1 MKHYMIVDIGTGNSR
16 VALVRE
22 DGALICVKT
31 FENIYYI
38 DEAYEDAQYFD
49 PSFWKRNILGLCRE
63 IIHMYPNITID
74 AISSSGARESIVLIN
89 RKQEDFYGLPNIDNR
104 GKMCIRDSLCLIQVV
119 VRESMLQMQC
129 RTGDKGDIRKILL
142 QRICRPIPGKGCSCP
157 MKLSTQ

>member
-74 AISSSGARESIVLIN
+74 AISSSGAEKVLSSSTGN
-89 RKQEDFYGLPNIDNR
+89 RKTSMDFPILITGEERGWQRYRRMGFMRKRGAGLRRIFLPLSLWAYQSAE
-104 GKMCIRDSLCLIQVV
+104 KKFSIRYKP
-119 VRESMLQMQC
+119 LQA
-129 RTGDKGDIRKILL
+129 
-142 QRICRPIPGKGCSCP
+142 
-157 MKLSTQ
+157 

>member
-49 PSFWKRNILGLCRE
+49 PLFWKRNILGLCRE

-74 AISSSGARESIVLIN
+74 AISSSGAR
-89 RKQEDFYGLPNIDNR
+89 KYCPHQP
-104 GKMCIRDSLCLIQVV
+104 K
-119 VRESMLQMQC
+119 
-129 RTGDKGDIRKILL
+129 TGRLL
-142 QRICRPIPGKGCSCP
+142 WTSQY
-157 MKLSTQ
+157 

>member
-74 AISSSGARESIVLIN
+74 AISCNASISTTALLAVFTKTASGFIVYS
-89 RKQEDFYGLPNIDNR
+89 K
-104 GKMCIRDSLCLIQVV
+104 SLEISFSVAG
-119 VRESMLQMQC
+119 S
-129 RTGDKGDIRKILL
+129 TGR
-142 QRICRPIPGKGCSCP
+142 
-157 MKLSTQ
+157 